1 MIFEYLKYLELVM
14 NIVLKTFLVY
24 LMIEYL
30 MKDRSK

>member
-1 MIFEYLKYLELVM
+1 MVFEYLKYLELIM

-30 MKDRSK
+30 MKSGRK